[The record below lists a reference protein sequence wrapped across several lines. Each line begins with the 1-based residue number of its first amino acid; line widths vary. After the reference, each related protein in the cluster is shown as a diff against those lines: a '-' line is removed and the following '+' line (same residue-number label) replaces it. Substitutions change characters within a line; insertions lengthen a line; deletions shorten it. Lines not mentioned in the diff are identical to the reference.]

1 MFTVG
6 VPRPTFYL
14 LHSLYYTKHFCV
26 MHIQTLNITVPHA
39 CYRLLLV
46 QHYSFIH
53 CKDVEQEASHCILRE
68 RLCVL
73 AVPVWVLPA
82 YLQRA
87 QPYVNY
93 KAVHHTR
100 LSYTKEP
107 LISKHGTWITSIFP
121 SNLFTALRG
130 FSHMCKMGN
139 HRSEL
144 KWWYY
149 AFFQLYSSI
158 NADNICKF
166 FSPITCTFGFCRNL
180 CQTITT

>member
-6 VPRPTFYL
+6 VPQPTFYL
-14 LHSLYYTKHFCV
+14 LHSLYNTKHFCV

-39 CYRLLLV
+39 CYGLLLV

-100 LSYTKEP
+100 LSYTKDP

-130 FSHMCKMGN
+130 FSHMCEMGKSQVRAQVMILRLLTPLFE
-139 HRSEL
+139 HKCRQYL
-144 KWWYY
+144 HV
-149 AFFQLYSSI
+149 
-158 NADNICKF
+158 
-166 FSPITCTFGFCRNL
+166 FCFKKHIFNSHK
-180 CQTITT
+180 

>member
-6 VPRPTFYL
+6 VPQPTFYL
-14 LHSLYYTKHFCV
+14 LHSLYNTKHFCV

-39 CYRLLLV
+39 CYGLLLA

-100 LSYTKEP
+100 LSYTIDP

-121 SNLFTALRG
+121 FNLFTALRG
-130 FSHMCKMGN
+130 FCVRWGG

-149 AFFQLYSSI
+149 AFWHLYLSI
-158 NADNICKF
+158 NANICMF
-166 FSPITCTFGFCRNL
+166 FLP
-180 CQTITT
+180 

>member
-14 LHSLYYTKHFCV
+14 LHSLYYTQHFCV

-100 LSYTKEP
+100 PSYTKEP
-107 LISKHGTWITSIFP
+107 LISKHGTWITSISP
-121 SNLFTALRG
+121 LTCLPLWEDSLICVRWEITG
-130 FSHMCKMGN
+130 
-139 HRSEL
+139 
-144 KWWYY
+144 
-149 AFFQLYSSI
+149 QSSSDDI
-158 NADNICKF
+158 MPFASFI
-166 FSPITCTFGFCRNL
+166 RA
-180 CQTITT
+180 